1 MPRFINRWKIISN
14 HCSDFFNAFNPAIE
28 IQDRCV
34 WLGKKEKPDSSAKN
48 LGESF
53 SHAILLEEYV
63 LSIYL
68 MCTKSLRYLGKKI
81 VLNSNLIRIEITRK
95 KKV

>member
-1 MPRFINRWKIISN
+1 M
-14 HCSDFFNAFNPAIE
+14 E

-53 SHAILLEEYV
+53 SCAILEEYL

-68 MCTKSLRYLGKKI
+68 MCTKTLKVPGEKNGTYLEPDQ
-81 VLNSNLIRIEITRK
+81 N
-95 KKV
+95 